1 MFELR
6 SLNEGEA
13 EGMNAFTS
21 AMFINLG
28 LIILAGVGIY
38 VREDLWPLVSL
49 LFMVSAKDKEDE

>member
-1 MFELR
+1 
-6 SLNEGEA
+6 
-13 EGMNAFTS
+13 MNAFTS